1 MSLPYSY
8 KSKVEIPESEEFD
21 VVHAS
26 DLCEDYLRNKGLEKF
41 RKEKG
46 IIHFISDHS
55 LVNFKYPVE
64 IKVEKNEL
72 IVVEYEIHLMQLIKI
87 TIVLIVFIAFFSSFG
102 MSGFL
107 WFSFIFS
114 VVFFV
119 VNLMFADSSVQKLIK
134 SSNLY
139 LSLKPSDSEGFTD
152 EQKTWINDKNRCSAC
167 GEEINVYDVNC
178 PDCGLKLQQSKY
190 TIPLDVTKYQA
201 KRFKYHYKQKPEG
214 GTK

>member
-8 KSKVEIPESEEFD
+8 KSKVEIPESEELD
-21 VVHAS
+21 VVYAS
-26 DLCEDYLRNKGLEKF
+26 DLYEDYLRNKGLEEF

-46 IIHFISDHS
+46 IIHFTSDHS

-72 IVVEYEIHLMQLIKI
+72 ITIEYEIHLMQLIKI
-87 TIVLIVFIAFFSSFG
+87 TIALIVFIAFFSSFG

-119 VNLMFADSSVQKLIK
+119 VNLMFADSYVQKIIR
-134 SSNLY
+134 SSYLY
-139 LSLKPSDSEGFTD
+139 LSLNPTEEEGFTD
-152 EQKTWINDKNRCSAC
+152 EQKMWMSDKNRCSAC
-167 GEEINVYDVNC
+167 GEEITIYDLNC
-178 PDCGLKLQQSKY
+178 PDCGLKLKQSKY
-190 TIPLDVTKYQA
+190 TIPLDVTKYQE
-201 KRFKYHYKQKPEG
+201 KRFKYHYKEKD
-214 GTK
+214 

>member
-8 KSKVEIPESEEFD
+8 KSKVEIPESEELD

-26 DLCEDYLRNKGLEKF
+26 DLCEDYLRTKDLEEF

-46 IIHFISDHS
+46 IIYFTSDHS

-64 IKVEKNEL
+64 IKIEKNEL
-72 IVVEYEIHLMQLIKI
+72 ITIDYEIHLMQLIKI
-87 TIVLIVFIAFFSSFG
+87 TIALIVFIAFFSSFG

-119 VNLMFADSSVQKLIK
+119 INLMFADSYVQKLIK
-134 SSNLY
+134 SSHLY
-139 LSLKPSDSEGFTD
+139 LSLNPLAEDGFSD
-152 EQKTWINDKNRCSAC
+152 EQKEWINDKNRCSAC
-167 GEEINVYDVNC
+167 GTEINEYDVNC
-178 PDCGLKLQQSKY
+178 PDCGLKLKQSKY
-190 TIPLDVTKYQA
+190 TIPLDVTKYQE
-201 KRFKYHYKQKPEG
+201 KRFKYHYKKN
-214 GTK
+214 TNN